1 MFGKKKNTD
10 NQIKESTFSC
20 QRAGLIIRGTEF
32 RPKGKNL
39 PIAIVSHGLNE
50 GQNGVKKYAQF
61 LAERGYVAYCFDFCG
76 GMAEKCESD
85 GETTAMT
92 VLTEVKDLE
101 VVMEYAKSKSYV
113 NSNRILLMGCSQGGY
128 VSAYV
133 AAKHNA
139 EIEQLILF
147 FPAFCIA
154 DMIDAGNLLGTKFN
168 RRKAPDELKCAGML
182 LGRCY
187 LEDAYDIDIYEEIKG
202 FDGDVLIV
210 HGSKDKNVD
219 ISYSEKAYETY
230 LGVESKREEPRE
242 VLFRIVEKGK
252 HGFDGKYAE
261 MAMEY
266 MKEVV

>member
-1 MFGKKKNTD
+1 MFKRKKNTD

-20 QRAGLIIRGTEF
+20 QRAGLIIRGTEY

-50 GQNGVKKYAQF
+50 GQNGVKKYAHF
-61 LAERGYVAYCFDFCG
+61 LAERGYAAYCFDFCG

-101 VVMEYAKSKSYV
+101 TVMEYAKSQPYV

-133 AAKHNA
+133 AAKHNK

-154 DMIDAGNLLGTKFN
+154 DMIEAGNLLGTKFN
-168 RRKAPDELKCAGML
+168 RRKAPDEMKCAGMM

-187 LEDAYDIDIYEEIKG
+187 LEDAYDIDIYEERKG

-210 HGSKDKNVD
+210 HGSKDKYVD

-261 MAMEY
+261 QAMEY

>member
-1 MFGKKKNTD
+1 MFKRKKNTD
-10 NQIKESTFSC
+10 NQIKESTFC
-20 QRAGLIIRGTEF
+20 CHKGNYIIRGTEY
-32 RPKGKNL
+32 RPRGKNL

-50 GQNGVKKYAQF
+50 GQEGVKKYAYF
-61 LAERGYVAYCFDFCG
+61 LAERGYAAFCFDFCG
-76 GMAEKCESD
+76 GKADKCESD
-85 GETTAMT
+85 GETTEMT
-92 VLTEVKDLE
+92 VLTEVDDLE
-101 VVMEYAKSKSYV
+101 VVLEYAKSQPYV
-113 NSNRILLMGCSQGGY
+113 NPNKILLMGCSQGGY

-133 AAKHNA
+133 AAKHNL

-147 FPAFCIA
+147 FPAFCIS
-154 DMIDAGNLLGTKFN
+154 DMIEAGNLLGTKFN
-168 RRKAPDELKCAGML
+168 RRKAPDEMKCAGMM

-210 HGSKDKNVD
+210 HGSKDKSVD

-261 MAMEY
+261 QAMEY

>member
-1 MFGKKKNTD
+1 MFVKKKTIGND
-10 NQIKESTFSC
+10 IKESTFSC
-20 QRAGLIIRGTEF
+20 QKGNLIIRGTEF

-50 GQNGVKKYAQF
+50 GQNGVKKYAHF
-61 LAERGYVAYCFDFCG
+61 LAERGYAAYCFDFCG

-92 VLTEVKDLE
+92 VLTEVEDLE
-101 VVMEYAKSKSYV
+101 TVMEYAKSQPYV
-113 NSNRILLMGCSQGGY
+113 NSKRMLLMGCSQGGY

-133 AAKHNA
+133 AAKHNS

-154 DMIDAGNLLGTKFN
+154 DMIEAGNLLGTKFN
-168 RRKAPDELKCAGML
+168 RRKAPDEMKCAGML

>member
-10 NQIKESTFSC
+10 NQIKGSAFSC
-20 QRAGLIIRGTEF
+20 QKGNLIIRGTEF
-32 RPKGKNL
+32 KPRGKNL

-50 GQNGVKKYAQF
+50 GQAGVKKYAYF
-61 LAERGYVAYCFDFCG
+61 LAERGYAAYCFDFCG

-92 VLTEVKDLE
+92 VLTEVEDLE
-101 VVMEYAKSKSYV
+101 VVMEYAKSKSHV
-113 NSNRILLMGCSQGGY
+113 NPNKILLMGCSQGGY

-133 AAKHNA
+133 AAKHNS

-147 FPAFCIA
+147 FPAFCIS
-154 DMIDAGNLLGTKFN
+154 DMIEAGNLLGTKFN
-168 RRKAPDELKCAGML
+168 RRRVPDEMKCAGIT

-187 LEDAYDIDIYEEIKG
+187 LEEAYDIDIYEEIKG

-210 HGSKDKNVD
+210 HGSKDKSVD
-219 ISYSEKAYETY
+219 ISYSQKAYETY
-230 LGVESKREEPRE
+230 LSVESKREEPRE
-242 VLFRIVEKGK
+242 VLFRVVEKGK

-261 MAMEY
+261 LAMEY

>member
-10 NQIKESTFSC
+10 NEIKESTFSC

-50 GQNGVKKYAQF
+50 GQNGVKKYAHF

-92 VLTEVKDLE
+92 VLTEVADLE
-101 VVMEYAKSKSYV
+101 AVMEYAKSKSYV

-133 AAKHNA
+133 AAKHNL
-139 EIEQLILF
+139 EVEQLILF

-154 DMIDAGNLLGTKFN
+154 DMIEAGNLLGTKFN
-168 RRKAPDELKCAGML
+168 RRKAPDEMKCAGML

-219 ISYSEKAYETY
+219 ITYSQKAYETY
-230 LGVESKREEPRE
+230 LSVESKREEPRE
-242 VLFRIVEKGK
+242 VLFRILEKGK